1 MEVEAA
7 NYYSRSVQVMRIVPQ
22 SDDRLGKVVLVAEDA
37 EGCGAEHKI
46 TPARRFEAEPA
57 CGEHPQNMGAR
68 KHQDVALD
76 GAYTI
81 DNTVGSRAHL
91 VRGLPSG
98 AAVPEQI
105 PIRALL
111 QDLDRAPAFILAI
124 VPFDQIRIGFGLLAE
139 TSQLASPDGALQ
151 RAGEDLCKAQPAQPR
166 PERPGIGFAAL
177 GQRQIGSP
185 GMLTRQAPGGLA
197 VPRQID
203 DRKRFSHDLLPPC
216 QPISRSGTHRISAS
230 GGATNDRLQRLATCR
245 APASRSPNRAP
256 ASRAR
261 EQAPFPV

>member
-81 DNTVGSRAHL
+81 DNTVGSRATWSG
-91 VRGLPSG
+91 VSPPGQPSRNRYQSG
-98 AAVPEQI
+98 
-105 PIRALL
+105 
-111 QDLDRAPAFILAI
+111 
-124 VPFDQIRIGFGLLAE
+124 
-139 TSQLASPDGALQ
+139 
-151 RAGEDLCKAQPAQPR
+151 
-166 PERPGIGFAAL
+166 
-177 GQRQIGSP
+177 
-185 GMLTRQAPGGLA
+185 
-197 VPRQID
+197 
-203 DRKRFSHDLLPPC
+203 
-216 QPISRSGTHRISAS
+216 RSFRIS
-230 GGATNDRLQRLATCR
+230 
-245 APASRSPNRAP
+245 
-256 ASRAR
+256 
-261 EQAPFPV
+261 